1 MRYRGGAQETK
12 ILPLIDWYEVSAS
25 WLAGV
30 LAQRPVQS
38 VVGEL
43 VKNMCV
49 PTGRARERKN
59 RCEQVGRHAERVIN
73 GSRVEIDVRVQA
85 PLLFHQCGN
94 PFRHFDPFWF
104 TQFLTQLNRFLT
116 QNWCSRIED
125 LIDPMA
131 DTHDFLLFGQ
141 HSFHV
146 SIDLIDRTDLL
157 QHVDHPL
164 VRASVE
170 WSLQSSDSCRQR

>member
-1 MRYRGGAQETK
+1 MRYGRGSPETK

-25 WLAGV
+25 LLAGG
-30 LAQRPVQS
+30 LGQWPVQS
-38 VVGEL
+38 VVGQL
-43 VKNMCV
+43 FKNMCR
-49 PTGRARERKN
+49 PTGRARDRKN

-125 LIDPMA
+125 LIDPRSEEH
-131 DTHDFLLFGQ
+131 T
-141 HSFHV
+141 S
-146 SIDLIDRTDLL
+146 
-157 QHVDHPL
+157 
-164 VRASVE
+164 E
-170 WSLQSSDSCRQR
+170 LQSPDHLVCRLLLEKKK